1 MVLGIVYDS
10 TYGEIKPFCL
20 QQRRCIA
27 RSCHIIILKKAI
39 PLKVFIKMF
48 IILYYLFYGI
58 NLIRYRDLYDMSCMD
73 LNHKDL
79 KKLLFDWDGEPEVS
93 KKLQRYI

>member
-1 MVLGIVYDS
+1 MQLGINFHLLNEKFGRCVIAYDFS
-10 TYGEIKPFCL
+10 RKDGKG
-20 QQRRCIA
+20 
-27 RSCHIIILKKAI
+27 RSGSIETAEDYQ
-39 PLKVFIKMF
+39 V
-48 IILYYLFYGI
+48 
-58 NLIRYRDLYDMSCMD
+58 NLIRYRDLYDMSCMN

>member
-1 MVLGIVYDS
+1 MSEVTKNHETIHWQQYIDCGILG
-10 TYGEIKPFCL
+10 
-20 QQRRCIA
+20 
-27 RSCHIIILKKAI
+27 
-39 PLKVFIKMF
+39 F
-48 IILYYLFYGI
+48 IILYYLFYAI

-93 KKLQRYI
+93 KKLQR

>member
-1 MVLGIVYDS
+1 MKSGKKKLPGFDLTIDVRKCVIGYDFSTQEGQEKLGAIETAKLYD
-10 TYGEIKPFCL
+10 
-20 QQRRCIA
+20 
-27 RSCHIIILKKAI
+27 
-39 PLKVFIKMF
+39 V
-48 IILYYLFYGI
+48 

-93 KKLQRYI
+93 KKLQKYI

>member
-1 MVLGIVYDS
+1 
-10 TYGEIKPFCL
+10 
-20 QQRRCIA
+20 
-27 RSCHIIILKKAI
+27 
-39 PLKVFIKMF
+39 
-48 IILYYLFYGI
+48 
-58 NLIRYRDLYDMSCMD
+58 MSCMN